1 MIELRVNFILHTHT
15 EDKRLLKHIIRLQ
28 AITMRKYP
36 VTNDGRY
43 RINSASLL
51 AMILSFH
58 RPTTSLATSSN
69 ENNSSNRGVHS
80 INNNEDLTQLYGRA
94 PTPAIRSAEKA
105 RLLFN
110 EKWNWKN
117 CRNFSD
123 DWFEDW
129 DDDEAEEYKRCR
141 FPPSAAPT
149 MSLSP
154 TLPFEWSICDQFDD
168 DELEDEDDALK
179 VKCRNQPSASPTP
192 FDFSICD
199 MLTEEELKEQ
209 PRKVR
214 RKCENRPS
222 PPTLSPSAAV
232 FEFDWALCDQ
242 FDDDELFDEDDDL
255 YIRCRNIPSMTPT
268 KSSEYLFVFEFMS
281 SFYFFLK
288 NMCMF
293 MSHM

>member
-1 MIELRVNFILHTHT
+1 
-15 EDKRLLKHIIRLQ
+15 
-28 AITMRKYP
+28 
-36 VTNDGRY
+36 
-43 RINSASLL
+43 
-51 AMILSFH
+51 
-58 RPTTSLATSSN
+58 
-69 ENNSSNRGVHS
+69 
-80 INNNEDLTQLYGRA
+80 
-94 PTPAIRSAEKA
+94 
-105 RLLFN
+105 
-110 EKWNWKN
+110 
-117 CRNFSD
+117 
-123 DWFEDW
+123 
-129 DDDEAEEYKRCR
+129 
-141 FPPSAAPT
+141 
-149 MSLSP
+149 
-154 TLPFEWSICDQFDD
+154 
-168 DELEDEDDALK
+168 
-179 VKCRNQPSASPTP
+179 
-192 FDFSICD
+192 